1 MAKLKL
7 WFATSI
13 LVAFLAGS
21 CSHQANAL
29 NLGAISQLRTGEA
42 TPDAAAKS
50 TKAAEKPKKEEPKK
64 AAETPKKEE
73 PKKATETPKKEEDKK
88 ATEKPKKEEEA
99 KKPEAPGGDVSAS
112 KSEMGNLEKNV
123 EVMLGYMMGTSEVT
137 VPKLT
142 QWCKQF
148 GENIGKAKGL
158 SQLTDNR

>member
-50 TKAAEKPKKEEPKK
+50 TKAA
-64 AAETPKKEE
+64 
-73 PKKATETPKKEEDKK
+73 
-88 ATEKPKKEEEA
+88 EKPKKEEEA

>member
-50 TKAAEKPKKEEPKK
+50 TKAAE
-64 AAETPKKEE
+64 TPKKEE

-88 ATEKPKKEEEA
+88 AAEKPKKEEEA